1 MISTEASRKNII
13 FVFCVKQTDGM
24 QHDEIHL
31 LALHTYDSSNPE
43 DLTFHQGDTI
53 TLLSR
58 GDVVPSL
65 TYIHTLLKNNVILMY
80 SDWFSLVNQDWL
92 EGQCHGNTGI
102 FPASFVEE
110 VPINGK

>member
-1 MISTEASRKNII
+1 MEASRKNII
-13 FVFCVKQTDGM
+13 CVFCVKQTDGM

-31 LALHTYDSSNPE
+31 LALHTYESSNPE

-58 GDVVPSL
+58 GDVPSL
-65 TYIHTLLKNNVILMY
+65 RYIHKFLKNNVILMY
-80 SDWFSLVNQDWL
+80 SGLLCLVNQDWL
-92 EGQCHGNTGI
+92 EGRCHGNTGI